1 MDKIKNFDIVVNTC
15 LADIESRS
23 KKSDFDKND
32 FLLSVVNGFEDGKW
46 REDLFRQFVM
56 NNIAQT
62 GLSADERENI
72 CTIDPYTQITRS
84 IMNLRLVDCE
94 NGQGSEIAEIVLY
107 GIMRYHYNALPV
119 VPKIFY
125 KQNSNDNAKGADSV
139 HIVIDEDKMDFTLWL
154 GEAKFFNDII
164 DERLYDPIN
173 SVFEALG
180 TEKIKKEN
188 SIITNIKDLEY
199 VINNPDI
206 RKKVKEVLRISELN
220 SNINEHLNRTAAIE
234 NMGAF
239 FEREINQVAARE
251 QYINEVV
258 AKVDDTLRKTFE
270 KLAESTRESVTQLRN
285 NSVSEFDALLKHY
298 SEQKEEFARMLQE
311 QREEFAARN
320 AETTELMKE
329 IRNLA
334 DIKAVMGQLVES
346 TKGQTAILERLV
358 SSLKNQN
365 NGGRREGFPI
375 ESAVQHVSAPVFPKS
390 ITYMVATITLLAFMA
405 FGLYVYNSFI
415 AEPRIEVVGV
425 SNEPQ
430 QTIVPTSTQ
439 VEPNISNDQT
449 VNVDSLESTQSAT
462 QEQ

>member
-23 KKSDFDKND
+23 KKSDFDEND

-72 CTIDPYTQITRS
+72 CTVDPYTQITRS

-154 GEAKFFNDII
+154 GEAKFFNDIA

-173 SVFEALG
+173 SIFEALG

-206 RKKVKEVLRISELN
+206 RKKVKEVLHHDVSIDEVKKRLHVPIMLLHECSITKGARDLSPEYLEE
-220 SNINEHLNRTAAIE
+220 IKHYHLNRAERFFMSHNNKQKKEGVYGFE
-234 NMGAF
+234 NIMF
-239 FEREINQVAARE
+239 HLILFPVPNKENIVNWFVERANQIK
-251 QYINEVV
+251 Q
-258 AKVDDTLRKTFE
+258 
-270 KLAESTRESVTQLRN
+270 
-285 NSVSEFDALLKHY
+285 DA
-298 SEQKEEFARMLQE
+298 
-311 QREEFAARN
+311 
-320 AETTELMKE
+320 
-329 IRNLA
+329 
-334 DIKAVMGQLVES
+334 
-346 TKGQTAILERLV
+346 
-358 SSLKNQN
+358 
-365 NGGRREGFPI
+365 
-375 ESAVQHVSAPVFPKS
+375 
-390 ITYMVATITLLAFMA
+390 
-405 FGLYVYNSFI
+405 
-415 AEPRIEVVGV
+415 
-425 SNEPQ
+425 
-430 QTIVPTSTQ
+430 
-439 VEPNISNDQT
+439 
-449 VNVDSLESTQSAT
+449 
-462 QEQ
+462 

>member
-23 KKSDFDKND
+23 KKSDFDEND

-72 CTIDPYTQITRS
+72 CTVDPYTQITRS

-154 GEAKFFNDII
+154 GEAKFFNDIA

-173 SVFEALG
+173 SIFEAIG

-206 RKKVKEVLRISELN
+206 RKKVKEVLHHDVSIDEVKKRLHVPIMLLHECSITKGARDLSPEYLEE
-220 SNINEHLNRTAAIE
+220 IKHYHLNRAERFFMSHNNKQKKEGVYGFE
-234 NMGAF
+234 NIMF
-239 FEREINQVAARE
+239 HLILFPVPNKENIVNWFVERANQIK
-251 QYINEVV
+251 Q
-258 AKVDDTLRKTFE
+258 
-270 KLAESTRESVTQLRN
+270 
-285 NSVSEFDALLKHY
+285 DA
-298 SEQKEEFARMLQE
+298 
-311 QREEFAARN
+311 
-320 AETTELMKE
+320 
-329 IRNLA
+329 
-334 DIKAVMGQLVES
+334 
-346 TKGQTAILERLV
+346 
-358 SSLKNQN
+358 
-365 NGGRREGFPI
+365 
-375 ESAVQHVSAPVFPKS
+375 
-390 ITYMVATITLLAFMA
+390 
-405 FGLYVYNSFI
+405 
-415 AEPRIEVVGV
+415 
-425 SNEPQ
+425 
-430 QTIVPTSTQ
+430 
-439 VEPNISNDQT
+439 
-449 VNVDSLESTQSAT
+449 
-462 QEQ
+462 